1 LLTSFSRPNVTVPPY
16 TAVAAGEP
24 VAAPPVVPVPGAPA
38 HAPRTRA
45 SVVRIASERVM
56 HTLPDPPSRVAVEDT
71 SDWSD
76 QFSQP

>member
-1 LLTSFSRPNVTVPPY
+1 
-16 TAVAAGEP
+16 
-24 VAAPPVVPVPGAPA
+24 
-38 HAPRTRA
+38 
-45 SVVRIASERVM
+45 M